1 MDVQLF
7 FQMTTDS
14 LEILFKIFRFQNLI
28 FLWIFQLT
36 SDEEATLTNAIVAE
50 KI

>member
-14 LEILFKIFRFQNLI
+14 LEILFKIFRFLDLI

-36 SDEEATLTNAIVAE
+36 SDREATHTNAIVAE
-50 KI
+50 EI